1 MCGRFGLYR
10 PTDALAELFD
20 AHEAPDLRRRWAPS
34 YNIAPTRDVIGL
46 AVTRGGRRVLDL
58 YRWGLVP
65 SWARDPSVGSRLFN
79 ARAEG
84 LAASR
89 AFADAFGARRLA
101 IVADGFFE
109 WRPREG
115 RRPQPLFFRRAD
127 GAPLAIAGLW
137 ESWWARARG
146 GPDGSLVSC
155 AMVTT
160 AAGPDLAGVHDR
172 MPVILDPLALE
183 AWLDPRTRDPRSL
196 EELLRPPPAGT
207 LVHHAV
213 DPRVGDTGNDDPE
226 LVAPY
231 EPEGGDPEPL
241 RLFG

>member
-20 AHEAPDLRRRWAPS
+20 AEEAPDLRRRWAPS
-34 YNIAPTRDVIGL
+34 YNIAPTRDVVGL
-46 AVTRGGRRVLDL
+46 AVARGGGRVLDL

-65 SWARDPSVGSRLFN
+65 SWALEPSIGSRLFN

-84 LAASR
+84 VAGSR
-89 AFADAFGARRLA
+89 TFADAFRTRRLA
-101 IVADGFFE
+101 VLADGFFE
-109 WRPREG
+109 WLPREG

-137 ESWWARARG
+137 ESWW
-146 GPDGSLVSC
+146 GPAGDAPLLSC
-155 AMVTT
+155 TMVTT
-160 AAGPDLAGVHDR
+160 AAGPDLGGVHDR
-172 MPVILDPLALE
+172 MPVVLEPAALGP
-183 AWLDPRTRDPRSL
+183 WLDPDRRDL
-196 EELLRPPPAGT
+196 GALQALLQPTPAGT

-213 DPRVGDTGNDDPE
+213 HSRVGDPRNDDPE
-226 LVAPY
+226 VIVPY
-231 EPEGGDPEPL
+231 EPEGGEPEPL

>member
-10 PTDALAELFD
+10 PTDALAELFG
-20 AHEAPDLRRRWAPS
+20 AHEAPGVRRRWAPS
-34 YNIAPTRDVIGL
+34 YNIAPTRDVVGL
-46 AVTRGGRRVLDL
+46 AVTREVGRVLDL

-65 SWARDPSVGSRLFN
+65 SWAPDPSVGSRLFN

-84 LAASR
+84 LTASR
-89 AFADAFGARRLA
+89 AFGDAFRARRLA
-101 IVADGFFE
+101 VVADGFFE

-137 ESWWARARG
+137 ESWS
-146 GPDGSLVSC
+146 GPAGDAPLLSC
-155 AMVTT
+155 TMVTT
-160 AAGPDLAGVHDR
+160 AAGPDLEGVHDR
-172 MPVILDPLALE
+172 MPVVLDPLALE
-183 AWLDPRTRDPRSL
+183 AWLDPRARDLRSL
-196 EELLRPPPAGT
+196 EELLRRPPAGT

-213 DPRVGDTGNDDPE
+213 DPRVGDPRNDDPD
-226 LVAPY
+226 LVVPF
-231 EPEGGDPEPL
+231 EPEGGEPEPL